1 MKTQTRRSSQPET
14 RAEVPEEAALPPTEL
29 IRMKLDAGFAA
40 VQTGKMRSQMGAT
53 DASSSTREFVEKTI
67 AVVRQALTAAHLTES
82 QLAVVNKKIQA
93 LKDAA
98 DRIPTA

>member
-1 MKTQTRRSSQPET
+1 MKNPSRPAPGAIDPDRSAAPP
-14 RAEVPEEAALPPTEL
+14 AEF

-40 VQTGKMRSQMGAT
+40 VQTGRMRSQAGSS
-53 DASSSTREFVEKTI
+53 DAASDTRDYVEKTV
-67 AVVRQALTAAHLTES
+67 ALVRDAIRSADFTES

-98 DRIPTA
+98 ARITA